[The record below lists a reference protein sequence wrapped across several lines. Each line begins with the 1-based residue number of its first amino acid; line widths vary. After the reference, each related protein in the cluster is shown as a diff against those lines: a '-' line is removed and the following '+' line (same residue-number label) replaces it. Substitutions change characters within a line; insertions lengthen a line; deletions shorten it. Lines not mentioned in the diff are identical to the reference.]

1 MLSQLDLRTALIG
14 LRTPSEDSRKSLS
27 AIGFSI
33 DGRAGLI
40 RCAGIGG
47 CHALLVRDGSAT
59 TIATSTFT
67 SASPDEPTFQCQL
80 EDNDLIVAVT
90 FLQTEIAQGSQG
102 ELQDSRLQHLLSPPP
117 ASAGDACLLVA
128 SVVTAEYPSTQ
139 IAAMAVRVLKYED
152 R

>member
-14 LRTPSEDSRKSLS
+14 LRTPSQDSHESLS

-90 FLQTEIAQGSQG
+90 FLQTEMAQASQG
-102 ELQDSRLQHLLSPPP
+102 ELKDSRLQHLLSPPP
-117 ASAGDACLLVA
+117 ASAGDACLLIA
-128 SVVTAEYPSTQ
+128 SVITAEYPSTQ
-139 IAAMAVRVLKYED
+139 IAAMAVRVLKYSD